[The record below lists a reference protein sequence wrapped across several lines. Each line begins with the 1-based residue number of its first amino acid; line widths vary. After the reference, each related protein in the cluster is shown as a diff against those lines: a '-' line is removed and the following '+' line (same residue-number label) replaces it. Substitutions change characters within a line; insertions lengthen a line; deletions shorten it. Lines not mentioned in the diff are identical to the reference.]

1 MKGYWGSPDATAD
14 AIDADGWFHTGDIG
28 HVDDDGDFYI
38 VDRKK
43 DIVIRGGYN
52 VYPREIEEVLYEHPE
67 SRGGG
72 GRRPARR
79 RSARRSARPSCS
91 SAGATA
97 TADELRDFVRE
108 RVAATSTR
116 GSSGSSTSCPRARP
130 ARSSSARSRSRQPP
144 MSDLGIVLLG
154 PPGAGKGTQA
164 GPLAAD
170 HGLAYLSTGDLLR
183 AAARAGTPAGR
194 SAQRFMNAA
203 GELVPDALLLAL
215 LEEAMP
221 AGGSLLDGFP
231 RTLGQ
236 AEALGAQ
243 VDLAIL
249 IDVPR

>member
-1 MKGYWGSPDATAD
+1 
-14 AIDADGWFHTGDIG
+14 
-28 HVDDDGDFYI
+28 
-38 VDRKK
+38 
-43 DIVIRGGYN
+43 
-52 VYPREIEEVLYEHPE
+52 
-67 SRGGG
+67 
-72 GRRPARR
+72 
-79 RSARRSARPSCS
+79 
-91 SAGATA
+91 
-97 TADELRDFVRE
+97 
-108 RVAATSTR
+108 
-116 GSSGSSTSCPRARP
+116 
-130 ARSSSARSRSRQPP
+130 

-194 SAQRFMNAA
+194 SAQRFMNA
-203 GELVPDALLLAL
+203 GELVPDALLFAL

-221 AGGSLLDGFP
+221 AGGFLLDGFP

-249 IDVPR
+249 IDVPDDVLTKRLAARARADDQPATIRRRLAIYHEQTAPLIAYYECDGRLVRVDGQGDTETVRSRLRGSVPRGVAVE